1 MNKADYIIIG
11 AGIAGASAAYELSK
25 KGKVIVLEQEDQP
38 GFHSTGR
45 SAAVFETTYK
55 QGDPVIRALV
65 LASED
70 FFKNPPEGFAE
81 HDLLKFRPQIYI
93 AKKEQNAELREFYNS
108 ISQITDNASLISHDD
123 ILKYAPVLN
132 DDYSHEAILLLNDL
146 ADIDVHSLHDGFLK
160 GIKNHGSEVIV
171 NAKVTAIEKTGDDWQ
186 LSTADEKYSSPIIIN
201 AAGAWVDQVAKMAGV
216 KEIGI
221 KPLRRTMV
229 LIDPQTG
236 DKNIDDWAMVVEYQ
250 EEYYFK
256 PDAGK
261 ILISPCDTTVSEP
274 CDAQP
279 EEIDIAYA
287 AHYYGQCTGTEVT
300 KVDYKWAGL
309 RNSLPDG
316 YPAVGFAPDGPGF
329 FWLAGQ
335 EGFGIKTS
343 PAMGRLTSAL
353 VKGEAIPE
361 DIKDFSLDERLISVD
376 RFAKI
381 IGGQ

>member
-1 MNKADYIIIG
+1 MIKADYIIIG

-25 KGKVIVLEQEDQP
+25 TGQVIVLEQEEQP

-65 LASED
+65 LASEA
-70 FFKNPPEGFAE
+70 FLRKPPDGFSE
-81 HDLLKFRPQIYI
+81 HDLLKWRPQLYI
-93 AKKEQNAELREFYNS
+93 SKKEENAGLRKFYQD
-108 ISQITDNASLISHDD
+108 ISQITDNASLIGREE
-123 ILKYAPVLN
+123 ILKHVPVLTE
-132 DDYSHEAILLLNDL
+132 DYCHEAILLINDL
-146 ADIDVHSLHDGFLK
+146 ADIDVHSLHEGFLK
-160 GIKNHGSEVIV
+160 GIKNQGSEIILK
-171 NAKVTAIEKTGDDWQ
+171 AKVTAIKKKSDQWQ
-186 LSTADEKYSSPIIIN
+186 LETTQGIFTAPIVIN
-201 AAGAWVDQVAKMAGV
+201 AAGAWVDQVANMAGV

-229 LIDPQTG
+229 LIDPKTE
-236 DKNIDDWAMVVEYQ
+236 DKNIDDWAMVVEY
-250 EEYYFK
+250 EEKYYFK

-261 ILISPCDTTVSEP
+261 ILICPCDTTLSEP

-287 AHYYGQCTGTEVT
+287 AHYYGECTGTEVS
-300 KVDYKWAGL
+300 KIDHKWAGL

-316 YPAVGFAPDGPGF
+316 YPAVGFAPDADGF

-343 PAMGRLTSAL
+343 PAMGRITAAL
-353 VKGEAIPE
+353 VKGEKIPE
-361 DIKDFSLDERLISVD
+361 DIKAFGLDEKQLNVR
-376 RFAKI
+376 RCFK
-381 IGGQ
+381 